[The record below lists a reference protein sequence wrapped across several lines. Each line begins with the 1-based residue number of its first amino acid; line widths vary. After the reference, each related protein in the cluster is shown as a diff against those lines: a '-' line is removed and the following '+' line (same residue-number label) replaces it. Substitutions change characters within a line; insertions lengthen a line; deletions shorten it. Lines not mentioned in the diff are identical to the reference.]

1 LFYYEE
7 KRVPLD
13 FLSILKHKP
22 VIAAFRKVEDFRIEG
37 LSNVDVLFVLGGD
50 IFNLP
55 TLVQQAESV
64 KKLVFVD
71 IDLVKG
77 IGKDASGI
85 RYLAR
90 ESHVH
95 GVITT
100 KSNLINSAQKEGLI
114 SIQRIFVLDS
124 ESLTGGLNVVDK
136 SKPDAIEVLPGLI
149 LPKIMDRIRSR
160 SPIPVIAGGLI
171 TTPQEIQEILSSG
184 AIGISTTSA
193 KLLRHTIRRAR

>member
-1 LFYYEE
+1 
-7 KRVPLD
+7 LD

-22 VIAAFRKVEDFRIEG
+22 VIAAFRKVEDLRIEG
-37 LSNVDVLFVLGGD
+37 LSNVGVLFILGGD

-55 TLVQQAESV
+55 PLVEQAESFE
-64 KKLVFVD
+64 KLVFVD
-71 IDLVKG
+71 IDLIKG
-77 IGKDASGI
+77 VGKDASGI

-100 KSNLINSAQKEGLI
+100 KSNLINSAQKENLI
-114 SIQRIFVLDS
+114 SVQRIFVLDS

-160 SPIPVIAGGLI
+160 SSVPVIAGGLI
-171 TTPQEIQEILSSG
+171 TTQQEIQEILSSG

-193 KLLRHTIRRAR
+193 KLLSHAITGRDKKQW

>member
-1 LFYYEE
+1 MDLL
-7 KRVPLD
+7 R
-13 FLSILKHKP
+13 ILKHKP

-37 LSNVDVLFVLGGD
+37 LSNVDVLFMLGGN

-55 TLVQQAESV
+55 SVIEQAERL

-71 IDLVKG
+71 IDLIKG
-77 IGKDASGI
+77 VGKDAAGI

-90 ESHVH
+90 ESHIH

-100 KSNLINSAQKEGLI
+100 KSNLINSAQKENLI

-124 ESLTGGLNVVDK
+124 ESLTGGLNVVEK

-149 LPKIMDRIRSR
+149 LPKIMNRIRSR
-160 SPIPVIAGGLI
+160 SAVPVIAGGLI
-171 TTPQEIQEILSSG
+171 TTQQETQEILSSG
-184 AIGISTTSA
+184 AIAVSTTSVN
-193 KLLRHTIRRAR
+193 LLSHTIRARDKRKL

>member
-1 LFYYEE
+1 M
-7 KRVPLD
+7 D
-13 FLSILKHKP
+13 FLRILKHKP
-22 VIAAFRKVEDFRIEG
+22 VIAAFRKVEDLRMEG
-37 LSNVDVLFVLGGD
+37 LSNVGVLFILGGD

-55 TLVQQAESV
+55 PLVGQAESFE
-64 KKLVFVD
+64 KLVFVD
-71 IDLVKG
+71 IDLIKG
-77 IGKDASGI
+77 VGKDASGI

-90 ESHVH
+90 ENHVH
-95 GVITT
+95 GIITT

-149 LPKIMDRIRSR
+149 LPKIMDRIRAR
-160 SPIPVIAGGLI
+160 SSVPVIAGGLI

-193 KLLRHTIRRAR
+193 KLFSHTIKGRDKEQR

>member
-1 LFYYEE
+1 M
-7 KRVPLD
+7 D
-13 FLSILKHKP
+13 FIGILKNSP
-22 VIAAFRKVEDFRIEG
+22 VIAALRNVEDVRIEG
-37 LSNVDVLFVLGGD
+37 LSNVGVLFVLGGT

-55 TLVQQAESV
+55 TLVEQAESFE
-64 KKLVFVD
+64 KLVFVD
-71 IDLVKG
+71 IDLIKG
-77 IGKDASGI
+77 VGKDASGI

-95 GVITT
+95 GIITT
-100 KSNLINSAQKEGLI
+100 KSNLIKSAQKEDLI

-160 SPIPVIAGGLI
+160 SSVPVIAGGLI
-171 TTPQEIQEILSSG
+171 TTQQEIQEIFSSG

-193 KLLRHTIRRAR
+193 KLFSYTIKG

>member
-1 LFYYEE
+1 M
-7 KRVPLD
+7 D

-37 LSNVDVLFVLGGD
+37 LSNVGVLFVLGGD

-193 KLLRHTIRRAR
+193 KLLRHTIRGRDKKNL

>member
-1 LFYYEE
+1 
-7 KRVPLD
+7 LD
-13 FLSILKHKP
+13 FLSVLKHKP

-37 LSNVDVLFVLGGD
+37 LSNVGVLFVLGGT
-50 IFNLP
+50 IFDLP
-55 TLVQQAESV
+55 ALVEKAESFE
-64 KKLVFVD
+64 KMVFVD
-71 IDLVKG
+71 IDLIKG
-77 IGKDASGI
+77 VGKDASGI

-90 ESHVH
+90 ESHIH

-100 KSNLINSAQKEGLI
+100 KSNLINSAQKENLI

-160 SPIPVIAGGLI
+160 SSVPVIAGGLI
-171 TTPQEIQEILSSG
+171 TTQQEIQEILSSG

-193 KLLRHTIRRAR
+193 KLFSYTIKG